1 MDKKALHEE
10 LHRLIERKKQL
21 YAEKDR
27 LYDKLSSLKAQKQA
41 AHRRASE
48 RVTTA
53 GPFGWFFGTTH
64 SDKQNAFRRAKSLGH
79 DMDWTY
85 SQLCTVKGKLKHVRA
100 QINDLK
106 DKLFN
111 GK

>member
-10 LHRLIERKKQL
+10 LHRLIERKKEL

-41 AHRRASE
+41 AYRRANE
-48 RVTTA
+48 RVTTS
-53 GPFGWFFGTTH
+53 GPFGWFFGTNLN
-64 SDKQNAFRRAKSLGH
+64 DKQNAFRRAKSLGR

-85 SQLCTVKGKLKHVRA
+85 SELCTVKGRLKQVRA
-100 QINDLK
+100 QIDGLK

>member
-10 LHRLIERKKQL
+10 LHRLIERKKEL

-27 LYDKLSSLKAQKQA
+27 LYDKLSSLKARKQEA
-41 AHRRASE
+41 YRLASK

-53 GPFGWFFGTTH
+53 GPFGWFFGTTQN
-64 SDKQNAFRRAKSLGH
+64 DKQHAYRRAKDLGR

-85 SQLCTVKGKLKHVRA
+85 SELCTVKGKLKHVRA

>member
-10 LHRLIERKKQL
+10 LHRLTERKKEL

-27 LYDKLSSLKAQKQA
+27 LYDKLSSLKARKQD

-48 RVTTA
+48 KVTTA

-64 SDKQNAFRRAKSLGH
+64 SDKQNAFRRAKELGR

-85 SQLCTVKGKLKHVRA
+85 SELCTVKGRLKQVRA
-100 QINDLK
+100 QINGLK